1 LASAAPAFAAGLPA
15 TAFFLS
21 SALSALGEEVFA
33 ALMGALF
40 LAAVMRFLGSE
51 VAAML
56 GSGAG
61 GFDPLQDSKMQRQAK
76 YPAP

>member
-1 LASAAPAFAAGLPA
+1 
-15 TAFFLS
+15 
-21 SALSALGEEVFA
+21 
-33 ALMGALF
+33 
-40 LAAVMRFLGSE
+40 MRFLGSE

-61 GFDPLQDSKMQRQAK
+61 GFDPLQDSKMQRQPK